1 MRAAQVLY
9 NGQLAG
15 VLSKSGRLYRF
26 TYDKNYLTKAGSR
39 PVSLTLP
46 LRETPYESDVLFP
59 AFVNR
64 LSEGSN
70 KAIQTRL
77 LKIDEND
84 YFSLLLATAGNDIIG
99 PLTIKEIHEPAGN

>member
-15 VLSKSGRLYRF
+15 ILSHSPDIYRF
-26 TYDKNYLTKAGSR
+26 QYDKDYLAITGSR

-46 LRETPYESDVLFP
+46 LRTAPYESDVLFP

-64 LSEGSN
+64 LSEGAN
-70 KAIQTRL
+70 KAMQNRM
-77 LKIDEND
+77 LKIDEKD
-84 YFSLLLATAGNDIIG
+84 YFGLLLATAGSETIG
-99 PLTIKEIHEPAGN
+99 PITIKEIHEPAGN

>member
-15 VLSKSGRLYRF
+15 VLSKSAGIYRF
-26 TYDKNYLTKAGSR
+26 VYDKNYLAAAGSK
-39 PVSLTLP
+39 PVSLMLP
-46 LRETPYESDVLFP
+46 LREAPYESDVLFP

-70 KAIQTRL
+70 KAMQNRL

-84 YFSLLLATAGNDIIG
+84 YFGLLLATAGYDSIG
-99 PLTIKEIHEPAGN
+99 PLTIKEIYEPS